1 MNHKHTHP
9 HPPTRQLVQQFF
21 CTYFMLI
28 SKTVLHSLHGQ
39 FEIYDEYSDCCY
51 GFPASKIYYAY
62 CVGWGFLT
70 SAQTAIL
77 GWIIPCWGGGRLFR
91 ALWNVQQHLRP
102 SPLDSRSTSLPP
114 LSVVTTRDGCSQCQM
129 SPRAQS
135 QPLWRT
141 TRVGHEKGSGVPWHC
156 CLGTSC
162 LGRQN
167 KNHHHRNPHN
177 SNASRTQRRGQ
188 VKSCY

>member
-77 GWIIPCWGGGRLFR
+77 GWIIPCWGGGKAVPCLVECSAASP
-91 ALWNVQQHLRP
+91 ALPTRFQEHLPP
-102 SPLDSRSTSLPP
+102 SPLSCDNQRWLQPVSNVPSGAKPATVENYPCRPRERVWGTMALLFGNILLGKAKQEPP
-114 LSVVTTRDGCSQCQM
+114 
-129 SPRAQS
+129 P
-135 QPLWRT
+135 P
-141 TRVGHEKGSGVPWHC
+141 
-156 CLGTSC
+156 
-162 LGRQN
+162 
-167 KNHHHRNPHN
+167 
-177 SNASRTQRRGQ
+177 
-188 VKSCY
+188 